1 MSLNGLFSK
10 KLTAQ
15 VTTRRV
21 LTARVD
27 HTFRSLAQAIT
38 PTTSQKKQKT
48 IRRLCPANA
57 HGVAYGS
64 WRYTRSIRCSTMRG
78 SGEVLRTTKTGNA
91 IGAKFRSTSTLKAP
105 NVSSFCDDFNGRN
118 PPSDSEQFTAFDPSV
133 NDPRDAFSVPG
144 GNFESA
150 SKAYLPPFD
159 VIQSPCRLTSYSTR
173 QGARG
178 QGRQP

>member
-15 VTTRRV
+15 VTTRRA

-27 HTFRSLAQAIT
+27 HTFRSLAQDIT
-38 PTTSQKKQKT
+38 PTTSQKKKT

-64 WRYTRSIRCSTMRG
+64 WRYTRSIRCSTMKG

-91 IGAKFRSTSTLKAP
+91 TGAKFRSTSTLKAP
-105 NVSSFCDDFNGRN
+105 IVSR
-118 PPSDSEQFTAFDPSV
+118 
-133 NDPRDAFSVPG
+133 
-144 GNFESA
+144 
-150 SKAYLPPFD
+150 
-159 VIQSPCRLTSYSTR
+159 
-173 QGARG
+173 
-178 QGRQP
+178 